1 MMLSHRCSTFIK
13 MTRKKKIIIWSGII
27 LIVLSL
33 AYYFLLPRLIFLS
46 LSTEP
51 RSPKVQ
57 IPETHL
63 IGWWSKQEALTVDTF
78 EVKIIESRL
87 NLFNSK
93 SLIKYRIK
101 GSLNYDKGWK
111 PFIKEIHLSER
122 FLKNLND
129 SIDYPDAIIEITPII
144 AAENDDNYNGER
156 IEFDITNEKTINSF
170 HWGNNKLRFKCLEII
185 NDINLSQRK

>member
-1 MMLSHRCSTFIK
+1 
-13 MTRKKKIIIWSGII
+13 MTKKKKIIIWSGAI
-27 LIVLSL
+27 LVILAL

-51 RSPKVQ
+51 RNPTVQ
-57 IPETHL
+57 IQETHS

-78 EVKIIESRL
+78 EVQIIESKL

-93 SLIKYRIK
+93 SLVKYRIK
-101 GSLNYDKGWK
+101 GSLNYDKGWR

-122 FLKNLND
+122 FLTHSD
-129 SIDYPDAIIEITPII
+129 SVENPDAIIEITPII
-144 AAENDDNYNGER
+144 GAEDDESYNEEK
-156 IEFDITNEKTINSF
+156 IEFDITNEKIINSF

-185 NDINLSQRK
+185 DDINLSQRK